1 MLETCTMDTFRPHIG
16 EIFRVIVDDE
26 WQLHVLLTSVD
37 ALGAESGRGRERA
50 PFSLIFHGT
59 KDSYLP
65 QRIYRLEN
73 DAMEPMELFLVPI
86 GPDEHGMRYEAVF
99 T

>member
-1 MLETCTMDTFRPHIG
+1 MLETFTMDTFRPHIG
-16 EIFRVIVDDE
+16 EIFRIIVDDE

-37 ALGAESGRGRERA
+37 AWGPEAGRGRERT

-65 QRIYRLEN
+65 QSIYRLEN
-73 DAMEPMELFLVPI
+73 GNMEPMELFLVPI